1 MKMKITYQGVA
12 GAYSNIAAMQVF
24 PEQDYLPCDTFE
36 EAMGK
41 VSAGEADLAMIPV
54 ENSNAGPMFIF
65 CCRKPGCI
73 LSASIFCA

>member
-36 EAMGK
+36 EAMAPAAGAAWRPPGRYSGR
-41 VSAGEADLAMIPV
+41 VVASAGFGAVFRVFE
-54 ENSNAGPMFIF
+54 
-65 CCRKPGCI
+65 
-73 LSASIFCA
+73 SARN

>member
-41 VSAGEADLAMIPV
+41 VSAGEADLAMIPP
-54 ENSNAGPMFIF
+54 APPP
-65 CCRKPGCI
+65 PGR
-73 LSASIFCA
+73 APAPHF